1 MCYPFLWLVDF
12 FTVIPILPSQEKTK
26 KEQHKK
32 LGEEEETIPP
42 EYRLTEAKVI
52 YLMCLVL
59 LPFHSSEN
67 MWVKL
72 RLPFHFGAV
81 MFWFRHFY
89 NVQKF

>member
-1 MCYPFLWLVDF
+1 M
-12 FTVIPILPSQEKTK
+12 IPILSSQEKTK
-26 KEQHKK
+26 KEQHEK

-59 LPFHSSEN
+59 LPFIPQN

-72 RLPFHFGAV
+72 RLAFHFGTL
-81 MFWFRHFY
+81 MFWFSHFY
-89 NVQKF
+89 NI